1 MSKRRDGREAAVQY
15 LYQLDIHGEPTADL
29 RRDFWL
35 VREATQGVKDFAES
49 LIIGIAAKATE
60 VDVILKRHL
69 RNFEVGRL
77 NTVDRNILRLAI
89 FEMFHRLETPPIVAI
104 NEAIDLAKKFGGEDS
119 GKFVNGVLDQVKQEL
134 TRPLRDAVTPHTKG
148 PKPQPK
154 PIAPQP

>member
-15 LYQLDIHGEPTADL
+15 LYQLDIHGDPAADL
-29 RRDFWL
+29 RADFWL
-35 VREATQGVKDFAES
+35 VREATAAVKEFTES
-49 LIIGIAAKATE
+49 LIAGFLTQREE

-89 FEMFHRLETPPIVAI
+89 YEMFHRLETPPIVAI

-119 GKFVNGVLDQVKQEL
+119 GKFVNGVLDQVKREL
-134 TRPLRDAVTPHTKG
+134 TRPLRDAVTPYTKG
-148 PKPQPK
+148 PKSAAK
-154 PIAPQP
+154 P